1 MFWLIGTMWCFRP
14 YYIFFIFLCL
24 RRIKIWVMKLLTFCF
39 SQFYPALIF
48 LYLFPFRPLFHWCSY
63 YPFPLSFFLS
73 FFLPV
78 LLYILLFSFFL
89 SLFLSFYLSFFVPIY
104 LSLSLTI
111 FLSSFP
117 CILLTSSHNCSLL
130 RLPTGLTL
138 TYQKWKGD
146 NTYFSLYSNLQ
157 THKLVC
163 IYYSTS
169 SLPHPLS

>member
-1 MFWLIGTMWCFRP
+1 MSYEALD
-14 YYIFFIFLCL
+14 FLL
-24 RRIKIWVMKLLTFCF
+24 FSILSRIN
-39 SQFYPALIF
+39 
-48 LYLFPFRPLFHWCSY
+48 
-63 YPFPLSFFLS
+63 FPLPISISSSLPLMLLLPLSAFFLS

>member
-1 MFWLIGTMWCFRP
+1 MSYEALD
-14 YYIFFIFLCL
+14 FLL
-24 RRIKIWVMKLLTFCF
+24 FSILSRIN
-39 SQFYPALIF
+39 
-48 LYLFPFRPLFHWCSY
+48 
-63 YPFPLSFFLS
+63 FPLPISISSSLPLMLLLPLSAFFLS

-169 SLPHPLS
+169 SLPHLLS